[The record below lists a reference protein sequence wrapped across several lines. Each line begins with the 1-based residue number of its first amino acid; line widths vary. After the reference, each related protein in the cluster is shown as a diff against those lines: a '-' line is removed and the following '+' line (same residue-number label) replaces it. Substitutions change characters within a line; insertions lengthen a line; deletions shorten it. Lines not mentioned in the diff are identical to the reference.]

1 MGESAFKFIKVDRF
15 LDDINRSGCFD
26 TEDMDGVTPNFH
38 MVLASECPLNIED
51 CLDVD
56 GTLIDTDDITYIQ
69 GNGETDGQCS
79 LLWSK
84 GINGERTLSI
94 GESQV
99 SFNLDTDKYEVQAI
113 FLVSGGVTYETEGS
127 GYVIAYAI
135 NNRKVKVPSQLIL
148 PVDGMV
154 TTIKYGG

>member
-38 MVLASECPLNIED
+38 MVLASDCPLDIED
-51 CLDVD
+51 CLDGD
-56 GTLIDTDDITYIQ
+56 GTLIDDNITFVT
-69 GNGETDGQCS
+69 GNENTDGQCS

-84 GINGERTLSI
+84 GVNGERTMSI
-94 GESQV
+94 GEAQI
-99 SFNLDTDKYEVQAI
+99 SFNLDSDKHEIQAI
-113 FLVSGGVTYETEGS
+113 FLVSGGLTFETEGS

-135 NNRKVKVPSQLIL
+135 NNRKVRVPSNLIL

-154 TTIKYGG
+154 ATIRYGG